1 MSEKQQHT
9 RCAPDDTPW
18 TPPPPMTTREF
29 NTIGGFIQAEFGI
42 KMPAAKKIM
51 LQSRLTKRLRV
62 MKMSSYRQY
71 QEYLFSP
78 EGLEKEVP
86 HMIDVV
92 TTNKTDF
99 FREQSHFE
107 LLDKELLPAW
117 LQQTGG
123 RRPFT
128 VWSAGCSTGE
138 EPYSLA
144 MILAEFALNHD
155 AFSFDIL
162 GTDISGE
169 VLQKARQA
177 IYPAQKTETIPAGMR
192 KKYLMKSKDRKKQL
206 ARVVPEI
213 RKKVTFRR
221 LNLMEPF
228 SCPGERDAIFC
239 RNVIIYFE
247 RPTQEALFQ
256 KCCNCL
262 KPGGYLFIGHSE
274 TLSGMRLPLTQ
285 VRPTVYQKINQPVR
299 G

>member
-1 MSEKQQHT
+1 MPSVSKKRQE
-9 RCAPDDTPW
+9 RAYASDYSPW

-29 NTIGGFIQAEFGI
+29 NAIGGFIQSKFGI
-42 KMPAAKKIM
+42 KMPPAKKVM
-51 LQSRLTKRLRV
+51 LQSRLMKRLRA
-62 MKMSSYRQY
+62 MRMSSYRQY

-78 EGLEKEVP
+78 EGLKQEVP
-86 HMIDVV
+86 HMLDVV

-99 FREQSHFE
+99 FREQTHFD
-107 LLDKELLPAW
+107 LLYQELLPAW
-117 LQQTGG
+117 LQQAGG
-123 RRPFT
+123 RRHFT

-144 MILAEFALNHD
+144 MILTEFAMNHD

-162 GTDISGE
+162 GTDISEE
-169 VLQKARQA
+169 VLRKARQA
-177 IYPAQKTETIPAGMR
+177 IYPAKKAEAIPAMLR

-206 ARVVPEI
+206 TRIVPEI

-247 RPTQEALFQ
+247 RPTQEVLFQ

-274 TLSGMRLPLTQ
+274 TLSGMRLPLIQ
-285 VRPTVYQKINQPVR
+285 VRPTVYQRV
-299 G
+299 